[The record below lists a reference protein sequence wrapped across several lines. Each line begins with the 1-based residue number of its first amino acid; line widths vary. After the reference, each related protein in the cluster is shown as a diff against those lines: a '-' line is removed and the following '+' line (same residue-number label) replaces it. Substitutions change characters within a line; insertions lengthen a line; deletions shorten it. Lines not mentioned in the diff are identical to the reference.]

1 VFGALVD
8 LYPIEA
14 VVDSEDSNDCEQE
27 LGVGIDDEV
36 KCDTA
41 VKSVSRK

>member
-1 VFGALVD
+1 VFGALID
-8 LYPIEA
+8 LIEG
-14 VVDSEDSNDCEQE
+14 VLDGEDSNDCEQE
-27 LGVGIDDEV
+27 LGVGVDDEC